1 MGCDRGVRMRRFASS
16 LGVLFAF
23 LIVSACSLP
32 RGAGF
37 EAEVLAATRDE
48 AGQLV
53 QDFGVAPVTREFLSQ
68 YASWPSIGEN
78 SLGWINH
85 QPDAPNRIIGPG
97 DTVAITVWNTELN
110 SLLTAPSQRSVNL
123 GPITVSPSGFVFLPY
138 IENIRISGM
147 SPDRARAVLQE
158 RFTEIIPSAQVQLE
172 MTEGR
177 LSTVSLIGGVAR
189 PGSYPLVDQSY
200 TIMALLA
207 EAGGISQNLNNPQIR
222 LVRGDAIYGTSAD
235 RLLSSPNLDTT
246 LRGGDKV
253 YVETDNRYFLSLG
266 AAGSQAI
273 HKFPKDSVSALEA
286 MAIIGGISASRAD
299 PQGILILRE
308 YPASALRQDG
318 TGPAFTRTVFT
329 IDLTSTDGLFS
340 AGQFHI
346 RSGDLVYATESPVTT
361 AQTVLGLIG
370 SSIGLSSQISRL

>member
-1 MGCDRGVRMRRFASS
+1 MRRFASS
-16 LGVLFAF
+16 IGMLCTF
-23 LIVSACSLP
+23 LILAACSLP

-78 SLGWINH
+78 LLGWINR

-97 DTVAITVWNTELN
+97 DTVAITVWNTETN

-123 GPITVSPSGFVFLPY
+123 GPITVSPSGFIFLPY

-222 LVRGDAIYGTSAD
+222 LVRGDGIYGTSVD
-235 RLLSSPNLDTT
+235 RLLSSPGLDTT

-253 YVETDNRYFLSLG
+253 FVEADDRYFLSLG

-273 HKFPKDSVSALEA
+273 HKFPRDSVSALEA

-340 AGQFHI
+340 AGQFRI

-370 SSIGLSSQISRL
+370 SSIGLGNQISRL

>member
-1 MGCDRGVRMRRFASS
+1 MGCDRGVRMRRFAST

-78 SLGWINH
+78 RLGWINR

-97 DTVAITVWNTELN
+97 DTVAITVWNTETN
-110 SLLTAPSQRSVNL
+110 SLLTAPNQRSVNL
-123 GPITVSPSGFVFLPY
+123 GPITVSPSGFIFLPY

-222 LVRGDAIYGTSAD
+222 LVRGDAIYGTSVD
-235 RLLSSPNLDTT
+235 RLLSSPGLDTT

-253 YVETDNRYFLSLG
+253 FVEADDRYFLSLG

-273 HKFPKDSVSALEA
+273 HKFPRDSVSALEA

-340 AGQFHI
+340 AGQFRI

-370 SSIGLSSQISRL
+370 GSIGLTNQISRL